1 MFNKKQKTMPKA
13 KNSTKGAKK
22 QVTPLYKVKQV
33 TKNSDRKL
41 WVAFKKGRPTNGLVF
56 SSVLT
61 RDAVRNAT
69 RKIMGLPT
77 ISDIRSCRLSTFRKR
92 TSK

>member
-1 MFNKKQKTMPKA
+1 MPKA
-13 KNSTKGAKK
+13 KNSTKGAKTSTKGAKK
-22 QVTPLYKVKQV
+22 QVAPLYKVKQA

-41 WVAFKKGRPTNGLVF
+41 WVAFEKSRPTNGLVF
-56 SSVLT
+56 SSVLS

-77 ISDIRSCRLSTFRKR
+77 INDIRSCRLSTFRKR